1 MWQRASHVEL
11 TQALAGVAMGRLAA
25 DLIITDGTL
34 LNVNTGELLPHTDIA
49 VYQGFIALVGDASHV
64 LRNDTT
70 ELVDAAG
77 RFLVPGFIDT
87 HLHVESS
94 MVDVRRYAEA
104 VLPRGTTAIV
114 PDPHEIANVFGLPG
128 VQLFIESAENL
139 PLKVLTMMP
148 SCVPS
153 IPGFEDG
160 GATFTAKEVAEA
172 AAWPGIYGLGEMMN
186 FPGVIF
192 GDPDVHAI
200 MQAVERTGKI
210 VTGHH
215 SHPDI
220 IRGLNAFVASG
231 ITACHEATTA
241 AEALQ
246 RARFG
251 CYAQQRYGT
260 AWLDMPNTLQAVL
273 QNPGIDTRFFTLISD
288 DVTPETLHTDGHM
301 DRLVRKA
308 IELGLSPVTAYQMAT
323 INAAQL
329 MNAWRYIGTISPGRS
344 ADVLLIS
351 DLERVVIDA
360 VYADGRLVA
369 EHGTLKVAIQPFAY
383 PAWALQSVHL
393 DPLSADDFVVPL
405 DGAQNATTV
414 QVRVIRAHE
423 GRVDTS
429 EEQVELPVADGTVAA
444 SVERDVVKLAVFE
457 RHHRTGSRGLGF
469 VAGFGLQRGA
479 VGSTVAHD
487 SHNLMVMGTN
497 DADMAAAANELI
509 RLGGGMT
516 VVADGEVLASVA
528 LPLGGLMSLDGVP
541 AVAEQVRAL
550 EEAWRAIGC
559 PWIGPEMTFSLLALI
574 VLSELHLSNRSGFVY
589 VKLNPAPEVVPLVVE
604 A

>member
-1 MWQRASHVEL
+1 MWQRTAHVAL
-11 TQALAGVAMGRLAA
+11 TQELAAVAMGHRPAE
-25 DLIITDGTL
+25 LIITGGTL
-34 LNVNTGELLPHTDIA
+34 LNVNTGELLPDTDVA
-49 VYQGFIALVGDASHV
+49 VYGGHIALVGNATHV
-64 LRNDTT
+64 LRDEQTVVV
-70 ELVDAAG
+70 EAGG

-94 MVDVRRYAEA
+94 MVDVPRYAEA

-114 PDPHEIANVFGLPG
+114 PDPHEIANVFGLEG
-128 VQLFIESAENL
+128 VKLFVQSAENL

-160 GATFTAKEVAEA
+160 GAVFTDKEVAEA

-192 GDPDVHAI
+192 GDPGVHAI

-220 IRGLNAFVASG
+220 ARGLNAFVAAG
-231 ITACHEATTA
+231 ITACHEATTKQ
-241 AEALQ
+241 EALQ

-260 AWLDMPNTLQAVL
+260 AWLDMPNTIQAVL
-273 QNPGIDTRFFTLISD
+273 ENPALDTRFFTLVSD
-288 DVTPETLHTDGHM
+288 DVTPETLQHDGHM

-308 IELGLSPVTAYQMAT
+308 IELGVKPVVAYQMAT

-329 MNAWRYIGTISPGRS
+329 MNAWRSIGTISPGRS
-344 ADVLLIS
+344 ADILIIS
-351 DLERVVIDA
+351 DLEQVTIDA
-360 VYADGRLVA
+360 VYCDGRLVA
-369 EHGTLKVAIQPFAY
+369 EEGQLKVEIPAFAY
-383 PAWALQSVHL
+383 PDWSLKSVHL
-393 DPLSADDFVVPL
+393 AELSADDFAVPV
-405 DGAQNATTV
+405 AATGDTV
-414 QVRVIRAHE
+414 AVRVIRAYE

-429 EEQVELPVADGTVAA
+429 EETVALRLVDGAVQA
-444 SVERDVVKLAVFE
+444 SVESDVAKLAVFE
-457 RHHRTGSRGLGF
+457 RHHNTGSRGLGF
-469 VAGFGLQRGA
+469 VTGFGLQKGA
-479 VGSTVAHD
+479 VASTVAHD
-487 SHNLMVMGTN
+487 SHNLMVMGVR
-497 DADMAAAANELI
+497 DDDMALAANELI

-516 VVADGEVLASVA
+516 VVADGQVLASVP
-528 LPLGGLMSLDGVP
+528 LPLAGLMSLDAVP
-541 AVAEQVRAL
+541 VVAEQVRAL

-559 PWIGPEMTFSLLALI
+559 AWVGPEMTFSLLALI
-574 VLSELHLSNRSGFVY
+574 VLSELHLSNRSDFGY
-589 VKLNPAPEVVPLVVE
+589 VKLNPAPEIVPLLVE
-604 A
+604 AD